1 MFHIVLFLLFFSF
14 NILKLEGVI
23 YIKKKSEQSQIRLE
37 YLYDPS
43 FYSIRGILVLLH
55 GCSHSATDFFKKE
68 DVEDNACSNCLNLPA
83 EKNIIKIAKDK
94 NLLPL
99 AISSMNSKNKCWNHY
114 DLDFI
119 NEAVNDVIKR
129 TKMDIKNVYVFGAS
143 SGASMAF
150 HLSTHSHLLKFKLS
164 GIICQIAIPQEQQFA
179 LLKEHKSKIPTVIM
193 TMSRDHAQVRLIP
206 SISKHY
212 KDNGIPFHHFLVEPK
227 QMTVE
232 YFVKYGI
239 NKVLS
244 EDIVTALLTNRII
257 SKSGSQEEKMLL
269 RHDPRS
275 SDWRRYIQPV
285 LSSSSGSSGS
295 STDSL
300 KADASPISEIMNIA
314 YAFHEMTDE
323 YVADAIEFLDTHQS
337 SI

>member
-1 MFHIVLFLLFFSF
+1 
-14 NILKLEGVI
+14 
-23 YIKKKSEQSQIRLE
+23 
-37 YLYDPS
+37 
-43 FYSIRGILVLLH
+43 
-55 GCSHSATDFFKKE
+55 
-68 DVEDNACSNCLNLPA
+68 
-83 EKNIIKIAKDK
+83 
-94 NLLPL
+94 
-99 AISSMNSKNKCWNHY
+99 
-114 DLDFI
+114 
-119 NEAVNDVIKR
+119 
-129 TKMDIKNVYVFGAS
+129 
-143 SGASMAF
+143 
-150 HLSTHSHLLKFKLS
+150 
-164 GIICQIAIPQEQQFA
+164 
-179 LLKEHKSKIPTVIM
+179 M
-193 TMSRDHAQVRLIP
+193 TMSRDHSQVRLIP